1 MSGIYQNE
9 VTASKKLWERAAVA
23 HPDAIRKLAESKYGL
38 GEKEKLTIHLLDKML
53 VDAEKAGNTGR
64 IKQID
69 LAKTFV
75 RQDRH
80 RKHKRHA
87 KKNNE
92 AVASVLAAFGMSH
105 IVVAGADGLDNHL
118 ARTDKFETH
127 KPVTINYLHNTTS
140 APYLGSR
147 FGQDIEPTG
156 FYFTEREGDLPIPEG
171 LTLETGVEEIK
182 NPLVL
187 HWGSGYGKADCW
199 KNVLA
204 DVFGC
209 TGAKLS
215 KALMSRGFTHVI
227 TIDET
232 RGISH
237 SSEMVRLAYRKLK

>member
-1 MSGIYQNE
+1 MSGIYPSE
-9 VTASKKLWERAAVA
+9 ATASKKSWEQAAVA
-23 HPDAIRKLAESKYGL
+23 HPDAVRKLAESKYGL
-38 GEKEKLTIHLLDKML
+38 GEKEKLTIHLLDRML
-53 VDAEKAGNTGR
+53 VDAEKAGNTNR
-64 IKQID
+64 IKQIN

-75 RQDRH
+75 RQA
-80 RKHKRHA
+80 RKHKKHHRKSSA
-87 KKNNE
+87 V
-92 AVASVLAAFGMSH
+92 AVASLLDALGVSH
-105 IVVAGADGLDNHL
+105 IVVAGADGLDDHL

-127 KPVTINYLHNTTS
+127 KPVTINYLHNTTPS
-140 APYLGSR
+140 PYLGSR

-156 FYFTEREGDLPIPEG
+156 FYFTEREGDRPIPEG

-215 KALMSRGFTHVI
+215 KALMDRGFTHVI

-232 RGISH
+232 RGVSH